1 MNCLHIIVNCL
12 HSMKWCVAVK
22 HDLCI
27 IHFICMYKMRP
38 EEMLSQQ
45 EDSEGDVDVECS
57 ARDG

>member
-1 MNCLHIIVNCL
+1 
-12 HSMKWCVAVK
+12 MKWCVAVK